1 MRILLVCFVVA
12 ISMGLQAQ
20 DNKYAA
26 KRAANAVAFI
36 SSGMD
41 ITDEQAQFV
50 ENTLYTKY
58 AENALK
64 IKGNNLSQEEKK
76 AVYKSAFITTRKILR
91 EQFSEEDVKSIVK
104 LERQSN
110 KK

>member
-58 AENALK
+58 AENGLK
-64 IKGNNLSQEEKK
+64 IKGNGLSDEEKK
-76 AVYKSAFITTRKILR
+76 EVYRTAATTTRKRLR
-91 EQFSEEDVKSIVK
+91 ARRCI
-104 LERQSN
+104 
-110 KK
+110 